1 MKLKILNGDS
11 YWMAQ
16 YADADGNVWL
26 DIDDE
31 FSVKYNKEIESLTDL
46 NKINIE
52 AVLGTALVATPKNEN
67 LIGQPAK
74 LAVYKNEYVDFEI
87 QLIHGLKIY
96 NQSKIRILGKKE
108 SLKPGS
114 QPNYEVELL
123 DTTNHW
129 AIQFNK
135 MYLNELPFPDFEY
148 SADNLWNSFNL
159 DASYTHGDNG
169 YWFPLVNY
177 GGWYDNRVFTL
188 TDFRPWVH
196 DAKVFELAFKKAE
209 WQFSCPLLESNV
221 GKRLISYVLAEN
233 FDNDEGIKL
242 AKGFKA
248 TTDQNVIY
256 HGGKKPVYAHVI
268 FENEL
273 EDKSNLYNPTTS
285 VYSAPIVAAFYAEI
299 DVFLDIHE
307 TTIGNVRASII
318 FELVKVLA
326 DGTEIEIGGI
336 AKYEKNAEDF
346 HGEEHISLASGELT
360 LYNGESVYVRFRGHG
375 KGLCNAGVL
384 KNSTFSCDPI
394 RNVRQEGDIFSVQKA
409 LRKDKVLDFVKGCA
423 HLFNWKFYT
432 DFAAMKVYIL
442 TPYDVDFFGDSLAGF
457 FQDTVQDFTAYI
469 DISDH
474 EIKVPHEEKKN
485 IYYKFK
491 DSSDPFIT
499 NLKLDKD
506 KQLFSNFIDNGFD
519 FDDET
524 IKEENPYFE
533 PTANNIEQ
541 LRGSLLD
548 MPIVWDNPDGIISY
562 KINPRKLIAAG
573 MTDQFNY
580 VALDY
585 FKEAG
590 SNNSPYAAE
599 FVTPYA
605 YQFANAKV
613 FNGTTYVTVTEYL
626 IYGKAE
632 FDLFN
637 LCYKKYNNE
646 FKNCNT
652 VQVNTIANYDKIE
665 SIDFRKRA
673 YINVKGTGQYGRFL
687 SVANFDPDKNEG
699 VILFK
704 ADNTTDPTSSIYT
717 AANQCENF
725 PDILITPLGS
735 GSYSISAVGTNA
747 SGVTSTVIEWRYFD
761 TPTWTT
767 GSTFSTTSKKVY
779 CRITWDYSDDCQTLQ
794 RTGSVDPCGNYP
806 KLCAERTFPEPYTL
820 NVYECGTHSETP
832 TGYLYEF
839 STNNIAWNI
848 IPDPFL
854 LSDLPETTYLR
865 VTVYYANCP
874 PKTAELI
881 YVNQSSYD
889 DCSYDGLYVP
899 SVAFVT
905 SPAGLTIER
914 KGFFTGSVANDIVWF
929 RKVGSDEEWDLYD
942 NTNREILSTENGV
955 NWEAYRVVMFCNE
968 DCPIYCSS
976 VVTANNDCAGSAEI
990 IDSSQLALFEVM
1002 WENPDTAANTWKA
1015 EIEDDSDTFVPVLR
1029 AYLDEDLG
1037 GSHTELFSRTVQW
1050 SEWNFKTEFLWTWSQ
1065 TDSVKLF
1072 KISRNVA
1079 GVQTLGLNVDINVQF
1094 QTGATNDEL
1103 KTLLENAIYSAMF
1116 NTYSAVDGVDYDV
1129 IITITGSGS
1138 TRSAG
1143 VAFVAKNVVAS
1154 TWFGP
1159 NATSDY
1165 LQTITTG
1172 MTTTNHASS
1181 KKEFQRVI
1189 TPAPIATFHS
1199 PCGSDLKVR
1208 FKVSLATQFVDD
1220 SASNFDT
1227 IVMNSTITIV
1237 DEVVTAVSDSCQKH
1251 SLSLSLTGI
1260 TTPTYTWKKGRKI
1273 LGTDSTV
1280 ITYGNNQIRCI
1291 VGDSDGCYYMAEVN
1305 Q

>member
-1 MKLKILNGDS
+1 MKLKIINGDS

-26 DIDDE
+26 DLDDE

-46 NKINIE
+46 AKINVE
-52 AVLGTALVATPKNEN
+52 AILGTSLVATPKNEN

-96 NQSKIRILGKKE
+96 NQSKLRILGKKE
-108 SLKPGS
+108 SMKPGS
-114 QPNYEVELL
+114 LPTYEVELI

-129 AIQFNK
+129 AILLNK
-135 MYLNELPFPDFEY
+135 MYLDELPFPDFEY
-148 SADNLWNSFNL
+148 SGDNLWNSFNL

-169 YWFPLVNY
+169 YWFPLVNC
-177 GGWYDNRVFTL
+177 GGWSSSKKFTIS
-188 TDFRPWVH
+188 DFRPH
-196 DAKVFELAFKKAE
+196 IHHAKAYELAFKKAE
-209 WQFSCPLLESNV
+209 WQFVCPLIDSAV
-221 GKRLISYVLAEN
+221 GRRIGSYALKEN
-233 FDNDEGIKL
+233 YATNDEIK
-242 AKGFKA
+242 AIREFKA
-248 TTDQNVIY
+248 ATKTSKIY
-256 HGGKKPVYAHVI
+256 QGGKKPVYSTVI

-273 EDKSNLYNPTTS
+273 LDKGSVYNPSTGIYNG
-285 VYSAPIVAAFYAEI
+285 VIRAEFFCEFVANVLIEI
-299 DVFLDIHE
+299 P
-307 TTIGNVRASII
+307 GNVNDAGS
-318 FELVKVLA
+318 LVLEFIKVLE
-326 DGTEIEIGGI
+326 DGTEVEIGGT
-336 AKYEKNAEDF
+336 AKYEAKSKHYNSFDET
-346 HGEEHISLASGELT
+346 ITLASGEI
-360 LYNGESVYVRFRGHG
+360 NIFPNEHIYVRFRGQG
-375 KGLCNAGVL
+375 KGILFIDIKENA
-384 KNSTFSCDPI
+384 TFFCKPI
-394 RNVRQEGDIFSVQKA
+394 AYIPQEGDIISVQKA
-409 LRKDKVLDFVKGCA
+409 LRHDKVLDFLKGDT

-432 DFAAMKVYIL
+432 DFAARKVYIL

-485 IYYKFK
+485 LYYKFK
-491 DSSDPFIT
+491 DSSDAEIQA
-499 NLKLDKD
+499 LKLDKD
-506 KQLFSNFIDNGFD
+506 KDLFSNFIDKGFD
-519 FDDET
+519 FADET

-533 PTANNIEQ
+533 PTLNKVITLNGRLI
-541 LRGSLLD
+541 D
-548 MPIVWDNPDGIISY
+548 MPHMLDNLDNNASY
-562 KINPRKLIAAG
+562 NINPRVVIFGG
-573 MTDQFNY
+573 MIEQKNDSDVIITGISYFNKY
-580 VALDY
+580 IT
-585 FKEAG
+585 
-590 SNNSPYAAE
+590 YA
-599 FVTPYA
+599 VPYA
-605 YQFANAKV
+605 YQFANVKV
-613 FNGTTYVTVTEYL
+613 YDLGTYITVPEYL

-637 LCYKKYNNE
+637 LFYKKYNNE

-673 YINVKGTGQYGRFL
+673 YINIKGTGQYGRFL
-687 SVANFDPDKNEG
+687 SVANFDPVKNEG

-717 AANQCENF
+717 AENKCENF
-725 PDILITPLGS
+725 PEILITPLG
-735 GSYSISAVGTNA
+735 GGNYSISAIGTNA

-767 GSTFSTTSKKVY
+767 GTTFSTTSKKVY

-832 TGYLYEF
+832 TGYLYEY

-881 YVNQSSYD
+881 YVNQSNYD
-889 DCSYDGLYVP
+889 DCTYDGLYVP

-942 NTNREILSTENGV
+942 NQNREILSTENGV

-976 VVTANNDCAGSAEI
+976 IVTANNDCAGSVSI
-990 IDSSQLALFEVM
+990 IDSSQLALYEVM
-1002 WENPDTAANTWKA
+1002 WENPDTAANTWKS
-1015 EIEDDSDTFVPVLR
+1015 EIEDDADTFVPVLR

-1050 SEWNFKTEFLWTWSQ
+1050 NAWNFKTEFLWTWAQ

-1129 IITITGSGS
+1129 IVTITGSGS

-1208 FKVSLATQFVDD
+1208 FKVSLATQFVND

-1227 IVMNSTITIV
+1227 IVMNGTITIV

-1280 ITYGNNQIRCI
+1280 ITYGNNTIRCI